1 MIEMG
6 PTTATAIPM
15 MSLSLCKIHPRQSTH
30 EAETSKTIYYQ
41 SSCGVRNKIWSIDE
55 ELRAATPEK
64 VQKKTLQTSVYPKQ
78 IRLEPVNVAPLLS
91 SHTSKMFR
99 ASVQY
104 HHH

>member
-1 MIEMG
+1 MIETG

-30 EAETSKTIYYQ
+30 EAETSKTSYQ

-64 VQKKTLQTSVYPKQ
+64 ARKKALQTWVYPKQ

-99 ASVQY
+99 VQY